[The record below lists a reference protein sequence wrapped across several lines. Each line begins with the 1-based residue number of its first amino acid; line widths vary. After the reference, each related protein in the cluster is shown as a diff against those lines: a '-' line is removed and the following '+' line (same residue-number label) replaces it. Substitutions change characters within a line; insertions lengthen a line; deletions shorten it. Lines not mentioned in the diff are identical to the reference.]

1 VKASAGPDG
10 LPFGKPALN
19 VVLVVVLVL
28 VLDWAPFDYDYEDD
42 DEDDELRIG
51 RILALTDSTQGL
63 IRGVLIS

>member
-1 VKASAGPDG
+1 MNQAPCL
-10 LPFGKPALN
+10 LPFGKPALD

-51 RILALTDSTQGL
+51 RILTRASPAARQSAATWSA
-63 IRGVLIS
+63 RK